1 MGSNYFLN
9 DPSWLHPTWGHW
21 EVLEGAGPMCQSGT
35 MWQCPVRAWRKTSL
49 RWRPLYIRWSYLSKD
64 TNLRCAPR
72 QNKDLPKK
80 DTFLRTPCTP
90 KYTPLQEEHLSKKP
104 KHISNTNIFL
114 KIEPLNIHNTSTG
127 SFCFP
132 VIVSLCELYIGL
144 WEQFDVIRWLICMFE
159 NSEDPNIW
167 ELRRSCSN
175 ETKPLPITKSY
186 LTAPAGNRTQGLWFN
201 VPVLW
206 PLSYWDTLRTCQK
219 FSYFV

>member
-1 MGSNYFLN
+1 MYSKIYTS
-9 DPSWLHPTWGHW
+9 P
-21 EVLEGAGPMCQSGT
+21 
-35 MWQCPVRAWRKTSL
+35 RRTSL
-49 RWRPLYIRWSYLSKD
+49 
-64 TNLRCAPR
+64 
-72 QNKDLPKK
+72 
-80 DTFLRTPCTP
+80 
-90 KYTPLQEEHLSKKP
+90 KKP

-175 ETKPLPITKSY
+175 ETKSLPITKSC
-186 LTAPAGNRTQGLWFN
+186 LTAPAGNRTQGPWFN

-219 FSYFV
+219 FSYKYNDTCQQEISVIHQNVNKDLSSFEQLLRYHSTPLKDNLKLLIWDPEMRYWKTEKAFLFHFLSQFTI

>member
-1 MGSNYFLN
+1 MRFSIHSGVHLVWDSCILRELFSYIGQKFSFGVKVPARVYVYMGSNYFLN

-144 WEQFDVIRWLICMFE
+144 WE
-159 NSEDPNIW
+159 
-167 ELRRSCSN
+167 
-175 ETKPLPITKSY
+175 
-186 LTAPAGNRTQGLWFN
+186 
-201 VPVLW
+201 
-206 PLSYWDTLRTCQK
+206 
-219 FSYFV
+219 